1 MLIAEPFRPRN
12 TANRRSNDM
21 PADRDVSRSRD
32 RRRQI
37 DVVVGMDIGGTKTAV
52 QVISLARRRVLASDR
67 LATPTSRRPRA
78 FIATLATRV
87 QKLLARPRGRGAL
100 HLRALG
106 VAVPGQVDAR
116 GTVIGAGN
124 LGWSRLPLRE
134 RFAAIFRIP
143 VFVEHDAN
151 CAALA
156 EHRAGRARRYSDFA
170 FLALGTG
177 VGAGIVLGGHLHR
190 GVHHAAGELGDM
202 ILERPARRLGWRH
215 ATTLADAI
223 GGRTIRNAARRSTG
237 KKLHAA
243 AALRAGSRDSRL
255 ASLLEE
261 VADHVTVAIVN
272 TSAVLD
278 LQAVFLGGG
287 SAMAG
292 KPLLQRVRAAVG
304 DALFRPPRVLL
315 SALGEEAQLRGAA
328 LGAID
333 LLEPRRPGRT

>member
-1 MLIAEPFRPRN
+1 M
-12 TANRRSNDM
+12 
-21 PADRDVSRSRD
+21 ADASGLARSR
-32 RRRQI
+32 RTAHI
-37 DVVVGMDIGGTKTAV
+37 DVVVGMDIGGTKTAI
-52 QVISLARRRVLASDR
+52 QVISLATRRVLASER
-67 LATPTSRRPRA
+67 LATPASRRPRA
-78 FIATLATRV
+78 LLAALANRV
-87 QKLLARPRGRGAL
+87 QRLLDQPRERGAL
-100 HLRALG
+100 RLRALG

-134 RFAAIFRIP
+134 RLAAIFSVP
-143 VFVEHDAN
+143 VYVEHDAN
-151 CAALA
+151 AAALA

-177 VGAGIVLGGHLHR
+177 VGAGIVLGGRLHR
-190 GVHHAAGELGDM
+190 GVRHAAGEIGDM

-215 ATTLADAI
+215 AITLADAI
-223 GGRTIRNAARRSTG
+223 GGRTIRNAARRVTG
-237 KKLHAA
+237 KRLHAA

-255 ASLLEE
+255 ASLLGDM
-261 VADHVTVAIVN
+261 ADHVAVAIVN

-278 LQAVFLGGG
+278 LQAVILGGG

-292 KPLLQRVRAAVG
+292 KPLLERVRTAVG
-304 DALFRPPRVLL
+304 AALFRPPRILL

-333 LLEPRRPGRT
+333 LLQPRRRGRT